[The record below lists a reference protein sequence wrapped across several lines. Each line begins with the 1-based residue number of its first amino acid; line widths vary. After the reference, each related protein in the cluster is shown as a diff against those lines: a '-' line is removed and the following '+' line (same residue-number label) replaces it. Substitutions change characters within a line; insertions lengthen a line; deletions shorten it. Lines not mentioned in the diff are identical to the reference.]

1 MRRDRYRH
9 AKLQIRYVMP
19 SARLTLREE
28 DVVRLTLEFLHN
40 RELHI
45 TQLSLER
52 ETGVINGCYSDDVL
66 FLRQLILDGQWDDVL
81 EFIQPLEALKAFDMR
96 RFSYTI
102 LKHKYI
108 ELLCIKSEANVQGSS
123 VDNAVEEVV
132 KVLNELEKYCPS
144 KEDYST
150 LCLLLTLPRLSDHLQ
165 YKDWNP
171 SNARVQCFREV
182 YPLVAEFLPGDRKA
196 SDPNANQSAKNDRLI
211 QLIIKGIL
219 YESCVNYCQAK
230 ATGGQEAQSQEMSFS
245 RLLDGSV
252 GFSDSDLSLLS
263 WLQSVPPETF
273 SVPFEQRTLNVDVER
288 LERPSL
294 ETSWTE
300 HMLVTPIKPKTFP
313 HSAMPFTRPRSAA
326 DIMTRSLMPVL
337 DGLPYSAGGA
347 ASALNGNPR
356 VMAMSTGDISLN
368 GPMSRSSFASFHLT
382 GIKNNK
388 LMNTSVDRLFENEG
402 EVFLSNSYAEF
413 QQLPSIQEQ
422 TSTPKTHSNT
432 LPGMHSTKSPE
443 RKVSNAST
451 PEHRGRESPASMGT
465 ARSSRRDSL
474 NERPVP
480 APVLTAP
487 VEAVPNLDQSFSGEL
502 VKEFQKTKQKLQE
515 ALALREKEREELI
528 RHINSEN
535 SKYAEECKQNV
546 NKPVNGS
553 TVPSRNAAS
562 SPKPNINGNGDA
574 YRGPRNEAHDL
585 GRRGSLAL
593 PHNPPKRD
601 LEHPSQ
607 FASMLRRDP
616 LASSTGSLKR
626 DAAPSKWNG
635 SKKDLLG
642 GSMSALNGKNHLHP
656 MRRNSRNYSTDS
668 LDGGVKRNSWDPGRR
683 GSSGS
688 SVGWEEPIWET
699 DRFKSTPRNGGNDI
713 DSGGETGNNGN
724 GRPRFVAV
732 TSLEDVQ
739 AVRCA
744 EFHPSGQLYAVGSN
758 SKTLRICAYP
768 KLTDLREDH
777 QTYQPM
783 VLFKRTKH
791 HKGSIYCLAWSPVG
805 DLMATGSNDK
815 TVKLMRFNS
824 DTSNLEGEEV
834 ELTMHDGTIRD
845 LCFLEDTTNKSSLLI
860 SGGAGDCKIYVTDCA
875 TGTPFQALSGHTG
888 HILSLYT
895 WGGAMFVSGSHDK
908 TVRFWDLRTRGCVNI
923 VTPVTV
929 PGTRQGSPVASLCV
943 DPSGRLL
950 VSGHEDSSCVLY
962 DIRGGRNVQCF
973 KPHSSDVRSIRF
985 SPSAYYLLS
994 GGYDNKLVLTDLQG
1008 DLTLPLPSVVVAQ
1021 HQDKVISGR
1030 WHPSEFS
1037 FLSTSADK
1045 TATLW
1050 ALPPI

>member
-1 MRRDRYRH
+1 
-9 AKLQIRYVMP
+9 MP

-52 ETGVINGCYSDDVL
+52 ETGVINGGYSDDVL

-81 EFIQPLEALKAFDMR
+81 EFIQPLGALNSFEMKKFR
-96 RFSYTI
+96 YTI

-108 ELLCIKSEANVQGSS
+108 ELLCIKSEANVHGNN

-132 KVLNELEKYCPS
+132 KVLNELEKCAPS
-144 KEDYST
+144 KEDHSNM
-150 LCLLLTLPRLSDHLQ
+150 CLLLTLPRLTDHMS

-171 SNARVQCFREV
+171 SNARVQCFRDI
-182 YPLVAEFLPGDRKA
+182 YPLVAEFLPGKTV
-196 SDPNANQSAKNDRLI
+196 DPSPNTSAKNDRLI
-211 QLIIKGIL
+211 QLVIKGIL
-219 YESCVNYCQAK
+219 YESCVNFCQAK
-230 ATGGQEAQSQEMSFS
+230 ATGVKETQSQDMSFS

-263 WLQSVPPETF
+263 WLQSIPPEIF

-326 DIMTRSLMPVL
+326 DVMSRSLMPTL
-337 DGLPYSAGGA
+337 DAMSYGNSE
-347 ASALNGNPR
+347 NPR
-356 VMAMSTGDISLN
+356 VMALSTGDINVNNS
-368 GPMSRSSFASFHLT
+368 MSRSSFASFHLT
-382 GIKNNK
+382 GMKNSK
-388 LMNTSVDRLFENEG
+388 LMNSSVDRLFENES

-413 QQLPSIQEQ
+413 QQLPAIQEQ
-422 TSTPKTHSNT
+422 TSTPNQKKT
-432 LPGMHSTKSPE
+432 PVRPKSRSPDN
-443 RKVSNAST
+443 KAADNK
-451 PEHRGRESPASMGT
+451 GRESPASVGT

-474 NERPVP
+474 NERPVN
-480 APVLTAP
+480 AHNIVLSP
-487 VEAVPNLDQSFSGEL
+487 PQPQVSIESSGFEQSFNGDL
-502 VKEFQKTKQKLQE
+502 LKEFQKQKQKIQDTI
-515 ALALREKEREELI
+515 ALRDKEKEELMKQLNRQDI
-528 RHINSEN
+528 DRKLLQQQQQQQLQQQQHLLKNQNSLGRN
-535 SKYAEECKQNV
+535 S
-546 NKPVNGS
+546 P
-553 TVPSRNAAS
+553 TTSRL
-562 SPKPNINGNGDA
+562 NGDLQHFRHPGETA
-574 YRGPRNEAHDL
+574 VSHDGDTL
-585 GRRGSLAL
+585 S
-593 PHNPPKRD
+593 
-601 LEHPSQ
+601 
-607 FASMLRRDP
+607 
-616 LASSTGSLKR
+616 
-626 DAAPSKWNG
+626 
-635 SKKDLLG
+635 
-642 GSMSALNGKNHLHP
+642 
-656 MRRNSRNYSTDS
+656 
-668 LDGGVKRNSWDPGRR
+668 
-683 GSSGS
+683 
-688 SVGWEEPIWET
+688 
-699 DRFKSTPRNGGNDI
+699 STPRNVELDNTED
-713 DSGGETGNNGN
+713 NNPA
-724 GRPRFVAV
+724 RPKFVAV
-732 TSLEDVQ
+732 TALEDVQ

-744 EFHPSGQLYAVGSN
+744 EFHPGGQLYAVGSN

-768 KLTDLREDH
+768 KMSDLRENH
-777 QTYQPM
+777 QTYQPT

-834 ELTMHDGTIRD
+834 ELSMHDGTIRD
-845 LCFLEDTTNKSSLLI
+845 LCFLEDTSNKSSLLI

-875 TGTPFQALSGHTG
+875 TGTPYQALSGHSG
-888 HILSLYT
+888 HVLSLYT

-908 TVRFWDLRTRGCVNI
+908 TVRFWDLRTTGCVNM
-923 VTPVTV
+923 VTPITSA
-929 PGTRQGSPVASLCV
+929 GTRQGSPVASLCV

-962 DIRGGRNVQCF
+962 DIRGGRNIQCF
-973 KPHSSDVRSIRF
+973 KPHTSDIRSIRF

-994 GGYDNKLVLTDLQG
+994 GGYDNKMVLTDLQG

-1021 HQDKVISGR
+1021 HEDKVISGR